1 MQARLAATTK
11 KERGPRSGRPVMWY
25 NNPREKRMKKTPW
38 FVVVAAFAFAA
49 SCRLYNLEQKLKPED
64 AAFLSK
70 VQYIITGEE
79 RKIFLEL
86 PDSER
91 AAFQEEFWKRRDPD
105 PDTPGNEY
113 KTDYF
118 QRVDRAS
125 AMFHGEGRAGW
136 LTDRGRIFILFG
148 PPSERMTYPME
159 ASGYCRE
166 VWYYGSFPVIF
177 IDEHCS
183 GSFILTA
190 VNLEHLQELNIAQ
203 SYFQKTFT
211 QEKKLF
217 DYDVTVVGKVV
228 RGDRYEGSLVIEI
241 PYRSLWFTAK
251 GGKLATTLTF
261 EAMLKTSAGKTFWQN
276 VQAFDILADE
286 DELKAK
292 RDESYRMELLM
303 VLEGDLGTLRQGK
316 SLLQV
321 SLKNSTEGEI
331 LRKAV
336 EFRLDRN

>member
-1 MQARLAATTK
+1 
-11 KERGPRSGRPVMWY
+11 
-25 NNPREKRMKKTPW
+25 MKKTPW
-38 FVVVAAFAFAA
+38 FAVVMLAFAFAA
-49 SCRLYNLEQKLKPED
+49 SCRLYNLERKLKPED
-64 AAFLSK
+64 AAFFAK

-91 AAFQEEFWKRRDPD
+91 AAFQDEFWKRRDPD
-105 PDTPGNEY
+105 PDTPGNEF
-113 KTDYF
+113 KTEYF
-118 QRVDRAS
+118 QRVDRAG

-148 PPSERMTYPME
+148 PPSERMTYPMD
-159 ASGYCRE
+159 ASGFCRE

-183 GSFILTA
+183 GSFVLTA

-203 SYFQKTFT
+203 AHFQRTFT

-217 DYDVTVVGKVV
+217 DYDVTVAGKTI
-228 RGDRYEGSLVIEI
+228 REDRYEGSLVIEI

-251 GGKLATTLTF
+251 DGKLATTLTF
-261 EAMLKTSAGKTFWQN
+261 EAELKTPAGKSFWKN
-276 VQAFDILADE
+276 VHAFDILADE
-286 DELKAK
+286 DELKAH
-292 RDESYRMELLM
+292 RDESYRMELPM
-303 VLEGDLGTLRQGK
+303 ILEGDLGALRQGK
-316 SLLQV
+316 NLLQV

>member
-1 MQARLAATTK
+1 
-11 KERGPRSGRPVMWY
+11 
-25 NNPREKRMKKTPW
+25 MKKAPW
-38 FVVVAAFAFAA
+38 LIVVISFAFAA
-49 SCRLYNLEQKLKPED
+49 SCRLYNLERKLKPED

-91 AAFQEEFWKRRDPD
+91 AAFEDEFWKRRDPD
-105 PDTPGNEY
+105 PDTLENPF
-113 KTDYF
+113 KTEYF

-125 AMFHGEGRAGW
+125 AMFHGEGRVGW

-166 VWYYGSFPVIF
+166 IWYYGSFPVIF
-177 IDEHCS
+177 VDEHCS

-203 SYFQKTFT
+203 SHFQKTFT

-217 DYDVTVVGKVV
+217 DYDVTIAGKTVGE
-228 RGDRYEGSLVIEI
+228 GRYEGSVAVEI

-251 GGKLATTLTF
+251 DGKLSTTLTL
-261 EAMLKTSAGKTFWQN
+261 EAELKTGAGKSFWKTAK
-276 VQAFDILADE
+276 AFDILAEEGD
-286 DELKAK
+286 LQAR
-292 RDESYRMELLM
+292 RDESYRIE
-303 VLEGDLGTLRQGK
+303 VPIILEGDLGVLRQGK
-316 SLLQV
+316 NLLQV
-321 SLKNSTEGEI
+321 SLTNSTEGEI